1 MLSGDIEPNPG
12 PVHRLPRGPMNL
24 DVGFAPETSKQMKK
38 CLETFKMRDVN
49 ELQIGWSNLCLDP

>member
-24 DVGFAPETSKQMKK
+24 DVGF
-38 CLETFKMRDVN
+38 KMRDVN